1 MRNTIFLMALILSTG
16 FGSVGQPIKSH
27 VTIVC
32 PQNAPANIDL
42 AAKEI
47 RRYVYLTTGELL
59 SISSSVSSKSS
70 IILKIVENLVKQ
82 EYRLK
87 TEGEM
92 LTISGGSDV
101 AVLYGAYAFA
111 EKLGVRF
118 YIHGDV
124 IPDGKIAFNLP
135 QLDETHN
142 PLFEL
147 RGLLPFHDF
156 PEGPDWWTKNEWLSI
171 ISQTAKMRMN
181 FIGLHTYP
189 FKNKDLGPEPT
200 VWIGLPED
208 VNEDGTVK
216 SADVTTWYNTQKV
229 QPYGCYAPGKTSS
242 FSFGGAEIF
251 PTDDYGSEVNMPDD
265 FPFPKNPEENVA
277 IINSTGKFLKTIF
290 EKASGLGIKTCVGTE
305 SPLDIP
311 DNVMAKLNDK
321 GLNPTDS
328 LTLQKIYEGI
338 FLRIQ
343 RAYPIDYYW
352 IWGHEGE
359 IDQNRYI
366 TNLLCANEALKSTKA
381 PFKLGI
387 AGWGWITGN
396 FPVLDQVL
404 PKDIVFSSIN
414 MSVGNAPVSD
424 NFGQIANRQ
433 KWAIPWF
440 EDDPSLTSLQLHAGR
455 VRMDAV
461 DARKYGCNGLFGL
474 HWRTTALSPNISAL
488 AQAGWE
494 QGRWSIKEPD
504 KTPERDVVVI
514 GGKTEAYL
522 NNAVSGTG
530 NNTIYQ
536 TLRTGSKGYRF
547 KVTNGT
553 YKVTLHFMEPVN
565 KEAGKRVFSVRLQ
578 GKDVIND
585 LDIFKRVGQFTAL
598 VQSFENVVVQNG
610 EMRLDFLKVAGNS
623 CISAIEVSGNGYAKK
638 INCGGA
644 AYPDYE
650 ADAVAESLPRN
661 LPVADFY
668 DDWAVAQFGK
678 EVGLD
683 AAKIF
688 TQLDGNYP
696 SPSGWKNGP
705 GVIFINP
712 QPWDKVEPRY
722 QYVAEMETLLPRV
735 KGAGNKSRFE
745 WWLNTFKFNRGM
757 AMFGC
762 TRGKLDAVIK
772 QIDKEPDLEIK
783 RKMARDEALPVRK
796 EMVKL
801 LGEMYQYLLATLN
814 NSTELGTIAN
824 IELQS
829 MLRVG
834 VLKGQD
840 SKLEKLLGAVLPL
853 DTQPWQ
859 DYRGEPRLTV
869 MKARGSLTMGESL
882 SLKIIV
888 MDKQQVESVNVR
900 FRPLGKGSWQTI
912 EAKHVARA
920 VWNAALPGF
929 KEDVEYQ
936 VIAKSVSGA
945 KLIWPATAPEHNQT
959 IVIVK

>member
-1 MRNTIFLMALILSTG
+1 MKKTLFLVALILSTTLN
-16 FGSVGQPIKSH
+16 SVGKSIKSP

-32 PQNAPANIDL
+32 PQLAPANIFL
-42 AAKEI
+42 AAKEL
-47 RRYVYLTTGELL
+47 RRYIYLTTGELL

-70 IILKIVENLVKQ
+70 IVLKTVGGMGKQ
-82 EYRLK
+82 EYHLK
-87 TEGEM
+87 TEGDT

-101 AVLYGAYAFA
+101 AVLYGTYAFA

-124 IPDGKIAFNLP
+124 IPDEKIAFKLP
-135 QLDETHN
+135 ELDETHN

-147 RGLLPFHDF
+147 RGLQPFHDF
-156 PEGPDWWTKNEWLSI
+156 PEGPDWWTKDEWLSL

-189 FKNKDLGPEPT
+189 FKNPDLGPEPT

-208 VNEDGTVK
+208 INKDGTVK
-216 SADVTTWYNTQKV
+216 SADITTWYNTQKV

-251 PTDDYGSEVNMPDD
+251 PADDYGSEVNMPDD
-265 FPFPKNPEENVA
+265 FPFPKNPEANMA
-277 IINSTGKFLKTIF
+277 LINKTGKFLKTIF

-311 DNVMAKLNDK
+311 DNVMARLNDK
-321 GLNPTDS
+321 GLNPADS
-328 LTLQKIYEGI
+328 STIQKIYEGM

-381 PFKLGI
+381 PFSLGI
-387 AGWGWITGN
+387 CGWGWITGN
-396 FPVLDQVL
+396 FPALDQVL
-404 PKDIVFSSIN
+404 PKDIVFSAIN

-424 NFGQIANRQ
+424 NFGQITNRQ
-433 KWAIPWF
+433 RWAIPWF
-440 EDDPSLTSLQLHAGR
+440 EDDSQLTSLQLHAGR
-455 VRMDAV
+455 IRLDAV
-461 DARKYGCNGLFGL
+461 DARKYGCNGLLGL
-474 HWRTTALSPNISAL
+474 HWCTTALSPNISAL

-494 QGRWSIKEPD
+494 QGNWSIKEPD
-504 KTPERDVVVI
+504 KTPEPDVVVI

-522 NNAVSGTG
+522 NNTVSGADNSTV
-530 NNTIYQ
+530 YQ
-536 TLRTGSKGYRF
+536 TLRTSSKGYRF
-547 KVTNGT
+547 KIRNGT
-553 YKVTLHFMEPVN
+553 YKVTLHFQEPAI
-565 KEAGKRVFSVRLQ
+565 KEAGKRVFNVRLQ
-578 GKDVIND
+578 GKEVIKG
-585 LDIFKRVGQFTAL
+585 LDIFKKVGQFNAL
-598 VQSFENVVVQNG
+598 VQSFDNIVVQNS
-610 EMRLDFLKVAGNS
+610 ELRLDFIKVAGNS
-623 CISAIEVSGNGYAKK
+623 CISAIEISGNGYAKK

-644 AYPDYE
+644 AYLDFE
-650 ADAVAESLPRN
+650 ADAVTENLPRSLPT
-661 LPVADFY
+661 ADFY

-678 EVGLD
+678 EAGP
-683 AAKIF
+683 AASKVF
-688 TQLDGNYP
+688 TKLDGNYP
-696 SPSGWKNGP
+696 SPSGWNCGP
-705 GVIFINP
+705 GVITINP
-712 QPWDKVEPRY
+712 QPWEMVKPLYR
-722 QYVAEMETLLPRV
+722 YVAEMEGLSSLV
-735 KGAGNKSRFE
+735 KGAGNISRFE
-745 WWLNTFKFNRGM
+745 WWLNTFKVSRSM
-757 AMFGC
+757 AMFGYA
-762 TRGKLDAVIK
+762 RGKLDAIIK
-772 QIDKEPDLEIK
+772 RIDKESDAEI
-783 RKMARDEALPVRK
+783 RRRMANDEALPVRK

-801 LGEMYQYLLATLN
+801 LGEMYRYLLATLN
-814 NSTELGTIAN
+814 NSTELGTVAN

-840 SKLEKLLGAVLPL
+840 SKLEKFLGVPLPP

-869 MKARGSLTMGESL
+869 MNSRGSLSEGESL
-882 SLKIIV
+882 TLKIIA
-888 MDKQQVESVNVR
+888 MDRQPAETVNVR
-900 FRPLGKGSWQTI
+900 YRPLGKGSWQTI
-912 EAKHVARA
+912 RANHVARA
-920 VWNAALPGF
+920 VWNATLPGF
-929 KEDVEYQ
+929 KEDIEYQ

-959 IVIVK
+959 IVITK